1 MRHVD
6 LGKDRWAKLIEPD
19 DMTHGMKMRV
29 QEFLNGFRDET
40 VHPFVSGMRMDEQLI
55 AEVVHEW
62 SLDLPVPKG
71 NAEVLA
77 DVPGDAFDA
86 LHDAVE
92 EHAERLDFNRKPST
106 SSESRTSSQDTTSP
120 DKNPAET
127 P

>member
-6 LGKDRWAKLIEPD
+6 LGRDQWAKLIEPI

-29 QEFLNGFRDET
+29 QEHLNGFRDET
-40 VHPFVSGMRMDEQLI
+40 VHPFLAGMRMDEQLI
-55 AEVVHEW
+55 AEVVREW

-86 LHDAVE
+86 LQDAVK
-92 EHAERLDFNRKPST
+92 EHAERLDFNRIRST
-106 SSESRTSSQDTTSP
+106 SSESKTSSEGTSSP
-120 DKNPAET
+120 DKNLPDS